1 MAFIGLG
8 KINKNGIPL
17 IIASVFCFLNRLINK
32 IKEAELF
39 KNVILTNIFISGAD
53 ILIIIP
59 YLIYKFRAK
68 KIKHVNENENQNSNL
83 TRMESLKIEYI
94 YEDVEDIEN
103 VQHKASFVILISL
116 IFFCNYYIFVYTFSL
131 QTNTWIAY
139 ILFTSIFYYLIF
151 KSKLYKHQYLSI
163 AIILILG
170 IVIDIILENYKSD
183 AHDELLSLLLSFFRI
198 ILLSFN
204 YVLIKYTIE
213 KKYVSPYSIGFYN
226 GIINLLLFIIS
237 AIIDSNCIHHF
248 KYQEYFDNF
257 DYIQL
262 LIVLGLMATQLG
274 LYTTLFFVDKNDSP
288 CHIFIVFVFGQFA
301 NYFNYDDE
309 FDTKTIIVIV
319 FLILMLFFS
328 LVFNEIIELKF
339 CGLSFNTKKNIIL
352 RAETEVEKSITADIE
367 SNNENNDGD
376 DNAIELSNKSFEEYQ

>member
-8 KINKNGIPL
+8 KINKNLIPL
-17 IIASVFCFLNRLINK
+17 TLSSIFCFLNRLLNK
-32 IKEAELF
+32 YDGTDLF
-39 KNVILTNIFISGAD
+39 KNVILTNIFISCANL
-53 ILIIIP
+53 LIIIP
-59 YLIYKFRAK
+59 YLIYKYRYK
-68 KIKHVNENENQNSNL
+68 KPKLKTTIENIDNKNTQE
-83 TRMESLKIEYI
+83 TKIEYI
-94 YEDVEDIEN
+94 FEEVSDISYVN
-103 VQHKASFVILISL
+103 HKRIYVIVIALL
-116 IFFCNYYIFVYTFSL
+116 FFANYYMFIYTIDL
-131 QTNTWIAY
+131 KCNTWIMY
-139 ILFTSIFYYLIF
+139 ILFTSIIYYLVF
-151 KSKLYKHQYLSI
+151 KLKLHRHQYLSI
-163 AIILILG
+163 TLILILG
-170 IVIDIILENYKSD
+170 ITTDIILDSYKSD
-183 AHDELLSLLLSFFRI
+183 IENDYKLILFSLLRILLLSI
-198 ILLSFN
+198 I

-213 KKYVSPYSIGFYN
+213 KKYVSLYSIGFFT
-226 GIINLLLFIIS
+226 GVINLLLFIIS

>member
-8 KINKNGIPL
+8 KINKNLIPL
-17 IIASVFCFLNRLINK
+17 TLSSIFCFLNRLLNK
-32 IKEAELF
+32 YDGTDLF
-39 KNVILTNIFISGAD
+39 KNVILTNIFISCANL
-53 ILIIIP
+53 LIIIP
-59 YLIYKFRAK
+59 YLIYKYRYK
-68 KIKHVNENENQNSNL
+68 KPKLKTTIENIDNKNTQE
-83 TRMESLKIEYI
+83 TKIEYI
-94 YEDVEDIEN
+94 FEEVSDISYVN
-103 VQHKASFVILISL
+103 HKRIYVIVIALL
-116 IFFCNYYIFVYTFSL
+116 FFANYYMFIYTIDL
-131 QTNTWIAY
+131 KCNTWIMY
-139 ILFTSIFYYLIF
+139 ILFTSIIYYLVF
-151 KSKLYKHQYLSI
+151 KLKLHRHQYLSI
-163 AIILILG
+163 TLILILG
-170 IVIDIILENYKSD
+170 ITTDIILDSYKDDIENDYKLILFS
-183 AHDELLSLLLSFFRI
+183 LLRILLLSI
-198 ILLSFN
+198 I

-213 KKYVSPYSIGFYN
+213 KKYVSLYSIGFFTGVIY
-226 GIINLLLFIIS
+226 LLLFIIS

-248 KYQEYFDNF
+248 KYQEYFDKF

-301 NYFNYDDE
+301 YYFQNFE
-309 FDTKTIIVIV
+309 WTGKTPIVIV
-319 FLILMLFFS
+319 FLIFILFFS

>member
-8 KINKNGIPL
+8 KINKNLIPL
-17 IIASVFCFLNRLINK
+17 TLSSIFCFLNRLLNK
-32 IKEAELF
+32 YDGTDLF
-39 KNVILTNIFISGAD
+39 KNVILTNIFISCANL
-53 ILIIIP
+53 LIIIP
-59 YLIYKFRAK
+59 YLIYKYRYK
-68 KIKHVNENENQNSNL
+68 KPKLKTTIENIDNKNTQE
-83 TRMESLKIEYI
+83 TKIEYI
-94 YEDVEDIEN
+94 FEEVSDISYVN
-103 VQHKASFVILISL
+103 HKRIYVIVIALL
-116 IFFCNYYIFVYTFSL
+116 FFANYYMFIYTIDL
-131 QTNTWIAY
+131 KCNTWIMY
-139 ILFTSIFYYLIF
+139 ILFTSIIYYLVF
-151 KSKLYKHQYLSI
+151 KLKLHRHQYLSI
-163 AIILILG
+163 TLILILG
-170 IVIDIILENYKSD
+170 ITTDIILDSYKDDIENDYKLILFS
-183 AHDELLSLLLSFFRI
+183 LLRILLLSI
-198 ILLSFN
+198 I

-213 KKYVSPYSIGFYN
+213 KKYVSLYSIGFFTGVIY
-226 GIINLLLFIIS
+226 LLLFIIS